1 MHEQSIIHL
10 REILGTGHYLAGGGG
25 EGYYVWGEGHNFF
38 SLTLGRAIF

>member
-25 EGYYVWGEGHNFF
+25 GLLCLGGGSQFF
-38 SLTLGRAIF
+38 